1 MNSVVRSLEIDE
13 APSTK
18 ALTAALARQEFYTM
32 LAVAAGATSIYLG
45 IIWDISW
52 HMTIGRDT
60 FWTPAHLAIYLGG
73 ALPGMLCGA
82 LAIRTTY
89 FSEPSARER
98 GINLWGGRAP
108 LGAWIVI
115 WGAVAMITSGPFD
128 DWWHNAY
135 GLDVKIISP
144 PHILL
149 FIGIFSIVAG
159 ALLLS
164 LRGQNQSTDARL
176 VWSKRVFVYIGGIM
190 LGMFGEVFLTESTP
204 NRQHGSGFY
213 FICCCVFPCI
223 LFGIT
228 RASKAKWAATASAAT
243 YMLLL
248 AGMDWLLPLFAATP
262 KLGPIFHPVTH
273 MVPHPFPLLL
283 LLPAIALDLLKR
295 VWPLGVSLGRDVL
308 GVMFAAA
315 LFLAVF
321 LPAQWHFSSFL
332 LSSAA
337 DNAFF
342 LGNRYWSYSYR
353 GDLSRQST
361 FWNVDSAM
369 ALSSLVRYGTATL
382 LSLAAGLSWGNW
394 MVRVKR

>member
-1 MNSVVRSLEIDE
+1 MNSVVSPLAVDA
-13 APSTK
+13 APGARTSRI
-18 ALTAALARQEFYTM
+18 ALGLQEFYTM

-60 FWTPAHLAIYLGG
+60 FWTPAHMAIYLGG

-89 FSEPSARER
+89 FSEPADRER

-149 FIGIFSIVAG
+149 FVGIFSIVAG
-159 ALLLS
+159 ALLLA

-176 VWSKRVFVYIGGIM
+176 VWSKRLFVYVGGIM
-190 LGMFGEVFLTESTP
+190 LGMFGEVFLSESMP
-204 NRQHGSGFY
+204 NRQHGPGFY
-213 FICCCVFPCI
+213 FICSCVFPCI
-223 LFGIT
+223 LLGIT
-228 RASKAKWAATASAAT
+228 RASKLRWAATASAAT
-243 YMLLL
+243 YMLLS
-248 AGMDWLLPLFAATP
+248 AGMTWILPLFAATP

-283 LLPAIALDLLKR
+283 LVPAIALDLLKR
-295 VWPLGVSLGRDVL
+295 FLPLGASFRRDAL
-308 GVMFAAA
+308 GVLIAAV
-315 LFLAVF
+315 LFLGVF
-321 LPAQWHFSSFL
+321 LPAQWRLSSFL

-337 DNAFF
+337 DNWVFV
-342 LGNRYWSYSYR
+342 GNRYWSYTYR
-353 GDLSRQST
+353 GDVTRQST
-361 FWNVDSAM
+361 FWNEESGV
-369 ALSSLVRYGTATL
+369 ALTYL
-382 LSLAAGLSWGNW
+382 LRDAEAAVVSLAAGLSWGNW